1 MMDVTVRITFP
12 ESAGQRLS
20 TPWHLLYVGVADEA
34 EALNLAGEHLARLQA
49 PSEATLTA
57 MRPLLAGAA

>member
-1 MMDVTVRITFP
+1 MSVTVRITFP

-20 TPWHLLYVGVADEA
+20 TPWHLLYVDVVDEA
-34 EALNLAGEHLARLQA
+34 EALTLAGKHLARLGA

-57 MRPLLAGAA
+57 MRPLLLG